1 MPKGSHLDR
10 KHQILA
16 GMAPR
21 PGRTRKAKADIAAE
35 AEANGESLEEA
46 TLRLQRAR
54 ADTEELDKRKRQ
66 IDIDIMTGRL
76 ITKDHAVDLA
86 QKAVLR
92 VVQILDLIPERLRDM
107 LPPSAG
113 EYCDALDTIIKE
125 ARKEIADG

>member
-1 MPKGSHLDR
+1 MPKGSHLDHT
-10 KHQILA
+10 HQVRS

-21 PGRTRKAKADIAAE
+21 PGRVTKAKADLVAV

-66 IDIDIMTGRL
+66 IDIDVMTGRL

-92 VVQILDLIPERLRDM
+92 VVQILDLIPERLRDL

-113 EYCDALDTIIKE
+113 EYCDTLDTLIKE